1 MEGQYWLIIRT
12 SVATWLLFYDAMSA
26 VRGSP
31 ALHLIYVTYILYVY
45 IIYIIQC
52 HTQLLAQGTPLTLQ
66 VRPGEDRSQEVSR
79 RHRHG
84 HITPHSCSNLSA
96 VISLPFS
103 SDFSAVTSLQWS
115 LCSDFSAVISLQ
127 SPFCSHLAGC
137 TVIRW
142 YELECECNPTP
153 VDEFYF
159 PGKTLNISIS
169 HNLNSNKFSIHI

>member
-1 MEGQYWLIIRT
+1 
-12 SVATWLLFYDAMSA
+12 MSA

-96 VISLPFS
+96 VISLQSPFCNDLS
-103 SDFSAVTSLQWS
+103 TFLQWFLGSDLLAVVSLQWF
-115 LCSDFSAVISLQ
+115 LCSYLSAVSVLQ

-142 YELECECNPTP
+142 YEIECECNPTP